1 MRRVLFFIFTV
12 IFSSL
17 IITSVQAKHIIG
29 GYISYE
35 FISSTNNI
43 NKYQITLRVYRDC
56 GNPQN
61 GPFDRPAML
70 SIATSDGKYYR
81 RDFNMGNPVIKNLSN
96 LFSNPCITKPPQ
108 VCVQEG
114 VYTQTVD
121 LPVDP
126 NRSYYIIYQRCCRN
140 ETIFNI
146 LNPGEY
152 GATYYTEITPLA
164 QQLQNSSPYFKTIP
178 PIAICAGFNVT
189 FDHSAEDIDGDSLVY
204 HMVTPLNGG
213 GQGGFGAPNCQ
224 QVDPQP
230 DCLPPYDSVYY
241 RPPFKGQNPMGGS
254 PTVAIDYK
262 TGLLTGTPNIV
273 GQFVVGVRIDEYR
286 NGVLLSSSIRD
297 FQFNVANCEK
307 VVRAELS
314 VETRKGK
321 DIQFKFCGD
330 QLLKIENISS
340 LESSI
345 FNYSWEVNYPFGKDT
360 IFSTKDLD
368 LAAFDYGNYFGKMI
382 LNKDLQ
388 CTDTA
393 TFEFTK
399 FPGLH
404 ADYTFSYDTC
414 KDEGVRFVSQS
425 YGDTNLPLTLSW
437 ADPDGAF
444 GSTTEIDHGFPG
456 SGDYPVRLTI
466 TDTNGCVDSVET
478 VIPYYPIP
486 DKVLQWKQIDDC
498 VPAQIVF
505 PSLHP
510 AIDNSYNIEWD
521 FGDGTTGNGLAPMH
535 EYTRVADY
543 DISVHVTDKV
553 GCEYSGLFRRGVR
566 IHDLPTAGFDY
577 SPKELSN
584 IQPVMKISDDSK
596 DAVKWIYY
604 IGNLDSLTEQH
615 PSYTF
620 RDTGLI
626 TIYQVVANQF
636 GCEDTISTLVDVV
649 PINTIY
655 MPNAFLPAS
664 SGENSEFRP
673 AGNGFGIVEYEMT
686 VFDRFG
692 EIVFR
697 TDEFNQGWS
706 GKNKNGDYLP
716 NGAYGVK
723 VRLLGP
729 RGELK
734 KLSGKAMLIR

>member
-1 MRRVLFFIFTV
+1 MKGSLFFALTV
-12 IFSSL
+12 IFSSFF
-17 IITSVQAKHIIG
+17 ITSAQAKHIIG
-29 GYISYE
+29 GYINYE
-35 FISSTNNI
+35 YISTNNNT
-43 NKYQITLRVYRDC
+43 NKYKITLRVYRDC
-56 GNPQN
+56 GSPEN
-61 GPFDRPAML
+61 GPFDRPATL

-81 RDFNMGNPVIKNLSN
+81 QNFSMGNPVITNLSN
-96 LFSNPCITKPPQ
+96 LFNNPCIAKPPQ

-121 LPVDP
+121 LPIEASK
-126 NRSYYIIYQRCCRN
+126 SYYIIYQRCCRN

-146 LNPGEY
+146 LNPGDY

-164 QQLQNSSPYFKTIP
+164 QQLHNSSPYFKTIP

-254 PTVAIDYK
+254 PAVNINYK

-307 VVRAELS
+307 VVRAEIDANS
-314 VETRKGK
+314 NKGK

-330 QLLKIENISS
+330 ELLEIKNLSGV
-340 LESSI
+340 ESSI
-345 FNYSWEVNYPFGKDT
+345 FNYSWEVNYPSGLDT
-360 IFSTKDLD
+360 IIATKDFD
-368 LAAFDYGNYFGKMI
+368 LGILDYGNYTGKMI
-382 LNKDLQ
+382 LNKGLQ

-414 KDEGVRFVSQS
+414 KDDGVHFVSHS

-437 ADPDGAF
+437 ADQGGTF
-444 GSTTEIDHGFPG
+444 GTANEVDHGFPG
-456 SGDYPVRLTI
+456 SGDYPVKLTI
-466 TDTNGCVDSVET
+466 TDTNGCVDSVKT
-478 VIPYYPIP
+478 SISYHPIP

-498 VPAQIVF
+498 VPARIVF

-510 AIDNSYNIEWD
+510 AIDKTYDIQWD
-521 FGDGTTGNGLAPMH
+521 FGDGTTGTGLAPVH
-535 EYTRVADY
+535 EYANVADY
-543 DISVHVTDKV
+543 DISVHVVDKA
-553 GCEYSGLFRRGVR
+553 GCEYDGLFKRGIR

-577 SPKELSN
+577 MPKELSN
-584 IQPVMKISDDSK
+584 IQPDMKLLDDSK
-596 DAVKWIYY
+596 DAVKWTYL
-604 IGNLDSLTEQH
+604 IGNIDRLNGQNPD
-615 PSYTF
+615 YTF

-626 TIYQVVANQF
+626 TIYQIVTNQY
-636 GCEDTISTLVDVV
+636 GCEDTVSVLVDVV
-649 PINTIY
+649 PINTIF

-664 SGENSEFRP
+664 NGENSEFRP
-673 AGNGFGIVEYEMT
+673 VGNGFGIVEYEMV
-686 VFDRFG
+686 VFDRYG
-692 EIVFR
+692 EMVFK
-697 TDEFNQGWS
+697 TNDFNQGWS
-706 GKNKNGDYLP
+706 GKNKNGDYMP

-734 KLSGKAMLIR
+734 KLSGKAMLLR